1 MRVAILIVPTRGGGL
16 PSSTDL
22 ERAGFALSEAVAR
35 EEAGPP
41 GTPGA
46 GNADAQAS
54 GPEGAPD
61 EPGRKAR
68 ESKED
73 YSTSSKPSTASST
86 VIPS

>member
-1 MRVAILIVPTRGGGL
+1 MHVAILIVPAQGGGL

-22 ERAGFALSEAVAR
+22 ERAGFAVSEAVAR
-35 EEAGPP
+35 EEEGPP

-61 EPGRKAR
+61 EPGRKTR
-68 ESKED
+68 ESKGD
-73 YSTSSKPSTASST
+73 YNTSS
-86 VIPS
+86 